1 VSDPPTG
8 SPYTLQSHASLLLD
22 YDVAFAVSALAI
34 VGSAVAVWIAAPR
47 KADVFR
53 RRPPP

>member
-1 VSDPPTG
+1 MSDPPTG
-8 SPYTLQSHASLLLD
+8 SPYTLQSHASRLLD